1 MKITFFLTQDLN
13 SPSGLGRYFPWAKE
27 LSKLNHEIKIF
38 ALHSNY
44 SSVKNKFENINGV
57 EVHYIG
63 QMHVRKFSNSKVYFG
78 SLTLLALMI
87 SATIKFIYYSLFDDY
102 NVLIIGK
109 PHPMNGIASIFSKI
123 VRRKNIIV
131 DCDDDET
138 HSGNFKK
145 SWQKLVICFF
155 EKKIPK
161 IADVVTTNTKYTE
174 QRLIKDGIS
183 KEKIFYLTNGV
194 DPDRFTNI
202 EENRLFTLRR
212 ELGLENK
219 KVVAYLGSMSLASH
233 AINLLIDAFE
243 EIVKE
248 NTDIMMLLVGGGED
262 FDYIQKIVNKKGI
275 KSRTV
280 FTGRVNSDDIK
291 YYYKLADITVDP
303 VYNDIAAKARSPL
316 KIFESWACGVPVLTS
331 KVGDRNELFRDN
343 FSCLRVSDNETPLE
357 IKNAILIF
365 FMTSSFDN
373 HQCSDLSKRYFW
385 DKLIKSLIDNNEKL
399 FGKYI

>member
-27 LSKLNHEIKIF
+27 LSKLNHEIKIY

-44 SSVKNKFENINGV
+44 SSLNNKREIIDGV

-63 QMHVRKFSNSKVYFG
+63 QMHVKKFANSKVYFG

-145 SWQKLVICFF
+145 KWQKLVICFF
-155 EKKIPK
+155 EKSIPK

-202 EENRLFTLRR
+202 DENRLFTLRR

-280 FTGRVNSDDIK
+280 FTGRVNSGDIK

-303 VYNDIAAKARSPL
+303 VYNDIAAKARLPL
-316 KIFESWACGVPVLTS
+316 KMFESWVLGVPFITS
-331 KVGDRNELFRDN
+331 DVGDRKIFLSNPISGLVAEGDSAIELAIEISRGLTDEK
-343 FSCLRVSDNETPLE
+343 LRKII
-357 IKNAILIF
+357 IKNGLIRSKNY
-365 FMTSSFDN
+365 TWTV
-373 HQCSDLSKRYFW
+373 LSMKFLEF
-385 DKLIKSLIDNNEKL
+385 LICVNQ
-399 FGKYI
+399 